1 MFDSL
6 SYDDFAKIE
15 NTKFKVLDTPEDV
28 ELELFEVSERKITTR
43 QEIFSLWL
51 RTPLKYLLEQGV
63 YRLNHA
69 ELGDGELFIVPV
81 EKTETNFL
89 YQAVFNRLV
98 KS

>member
-6 SYDDFAKIE
+6 GYDDFTKIE
-15 NTKFKVLDTPEDV
+15 KTKFKVLDTTEDV
-28 ELELFEVSERKITTR
+28 ELELYEVSERKITER

-51 RTPLKYLLEQGV
+51 KTPLKYMLQQGV

-69 ELGDGELFIVPV
+69 DLGDGELFIVPI
-81 EKTETNFL
+81 EKTENNFI

>member
-6 SYDDFAKIE
+6 GYDDFTKIE
-15 NTKFKVLDTPEDV
+15 NTKFKVLDMPETV
-28 ELELFEVSERKITTR
+28 ELELYEVSERKITTR
-43 QEIFSLWL
+43 QEVFSLWL
-51 RTPLKYLLEQGV
+51 KTPLKYLLEQGV
-63 YRLNHA
+63 YRLNHE

-81 EKTETNFL
+81 EKTENAFI